1 MSKMI
6 ITRGISAS
14 GKTTF
19 AKELCEKDSSYV
31 DINRDWIR
39 FNVVKPGSDW
49 SNYKFSSKNERE
61 VTEIQKEMVMDA
73 YAKEKNVIISDTNLN
88 EKTVEMWLDIAEELG
103 YDVEAVDFPIS
114 YEEALKRDRLRPNSV
129 GHTVLYKQYVKW
141 LVLSGEIEFSE
152 QNTNAPTAIIVDI
165 DGTLAF
171 NRGSRG
177 WYDWMRVGEDDVND
191 FLADIIRY
199 KYKNHVII
207 IVSGRDSVCRE
218 VTKDWLGKY
227 NIPYDHLHMRKEGD
241 QRKDSIVKMEIFNEH
256 IKDQYNVVAVFDDR
270 PQVLR
275 DVWIPLGF
283 QTYTVGNWMEEF

>member
-1 MSKMI
+1 MGKMI

-19 AKELCEKDSSYV
+19 AKELCERDSSYV

-88 EKTVEMWLDIAEELG
+88 ESVVQMWLDIAEELG
-103 YDVEAVDFPIS
+103 YYVEAVDFPIS

-141 LVLSGEIEFSE
+141 LVLSGEIDISHKSPK
-152 QNTNAPTAIIVDI
+152 TLPTIIVDI

-171 NRGSRG
+171 NRGGRG
-177 WYDWMRVGEDDVND
+177 WYDWMRVGEDDVNE
-191 FLADIIRY
+191 FLADILRN
-199 KYKNHVII
+199 KYDTHNII

-218 VTKDWLGKY
+218 VTEEWLSKHD
-227 NIPYDHLHMRKEGD
+227 IPYDYLYMRDEGD
-241 QRKDSIVKMEIFNEH
+241 QRKDSIVKMEIFNNH
-256 IKDQYNVVAVFDDR
+256 IRNQFDVVAVFDDR